1 MLKLACLGTFVLAS
15 CAESPQGPA
24 NGYQPYPNGQLT
36 GQPGMNGMPIHNN
49 GLPPGGMPNPM
60 MPNQISYSYNGL
72 MPNQI
77 APYPGMSAQA
87 WMMVNPNPGSCFP
100 TPGVVTSVKTSRKTT
115 RVSVKYV
122 TRQVRDASCGCLVWR
137 AIPESEA
144 DATSVALT
152 ETSIKKEADGLV
164 PFTLDES
171 HTNRPNVKVDAK
183 SAAPTQPSEK
193 PAAPTSAVAGVS
205 TEAPKPAAPATLP
218 AATAPSAPVADAST
232 TTPTAPAA
240 PVEAPAE
247 DVADMDL
254 PPLATYKLLGKDAE
268 ALYERLAVE
277 PAVEEKKLNPKNP
290 LSRKIVTKVKTAQH
304 IECTYFK
311 EPKKDATY
319 SCELNLKLTAENG
332 IAAGELLPYPA
343 PGKTASPEISLMDA
357 YPKEEKDMKSLSI
370 PGNGAQEAYWFLFS
384 SELATDRLSSSNI
397 YAKLPGT
404 AIESYVDQDQTIKA
418 LVKVSKHLKC
428 YQTTNVVN
436 AEGKDANVTKCH
448 VKINPM
454 IGTAIE
460 QTP

>member
-1 MLKLACLGTFVLAS
+1 MLKLACLGTLVLAS
-15 CAESPQGPA
+15 CAESPQGPV
-24 NGYQPYPNGQLT
+24 NGFQPNPNGQLA
-36 GQPGMNGMPIHNN
+36 GQPGVMPNHFNQPGM
-49 GLPPGGMPNPM
+49 MPNPM
-60 MPNQISYSYNGL
+60 MPNQYTHNGW
-72 MPNQI
+72 MPNQV

-87 WMMVNPNPGSCFP
+87 WALVNPNMGSCFP
-100 TPGVVTSVKTSRKTT
+100 VASPGVITSVRTT
-115 RVSVKYV
+115 RRSTRVRVKYV

-144 DATSVALT
+144 DATSVAVT

-171 HTNRPNVKVDAK
+171 HTNRPNVKV
-183 SAAPTQPSEK
+183 AATSTTPTQPSEK

-218 AATAPSAPVADAST
+218 AATAPSAPVADANT

-247 DVADMDL
+247 DVVDMNL

-343 PGKTASPEISLMDA
+343 PGKTASPEISLMAA

-404 AIESYVDQDQTIKA
+404 AIESHVDEDQIIKA

-436 AEGKDANVTKCH
+436 TEGKDANVTKCH